1 MNQQKGYRAYFL
13 LAAMLGLHF
22 VAMYAIMY
30 SMVDGVRDIF
40 LNRNNLY
47 MAALMRLPMLILE
60 ILLMRSM
67 YANKGINWL
76 LGSLG
81 TALFVLF
88 FVFMRQQVFI
98 DDREFLRSMIP
109 HHSGAILMCEQADL
123 EQSGVQRLCADIV
136 RNQHEEIDRMKAL
149 LSQMEGER

>member
-47 MAALMRLPMLILE
+47 MAALMSLPMLILE